1 MKTNERI
8 EKILQHLSENMYER
22 EHIIALTLLGA
33 LSGTNTFLLGSPGT
47 AKSLISRKVAQAFHQ
62 PKYFEYLMNRFST
75 PEEVFGPVSIKAL
88 KEDKYTRKIEN
99 YLPNADFAFL
109 DEIWKSSPA
118 ILNALLTLVNEK
130 IFKNGDELVHVP
142 LKALVS
148 ASNEIPPENQGLEAL
163 YDRFILRLI
172 VKPIEDKDNFLN
184 LIGSK
189 PSSSNVDMDPQL
201 LIKEDE
207 WKTWLNEI
215 HEVTFSS
222 EINNV
227 ILMIRKLISELP
239 EDQRVYVS
247 DRRWQRAAYLLK
259 AAAFFNGRKEV
270 LLSEIFLLKYC
281 LWNKEENFSKINQI
295 IEKSIGLI
303 GIDSGVET
311 SLLIEQVQK
320 LEKEI
325 TNELYYTEDV
335 YATYVIENK
344 EYFKF
349 IFGSNK
355 LEIYVDVTLKGTDT
369 DFNPIDANGNTIK
382 QITCNFKKSG
392 TCTIKPN
399 HLYRYYDD
407 NSAQTPKI
415 LYRKGTKKL
424 QVNCRLIEALQQDVD
439 SKLNKFRHALS
450 MVNQC
455 NESYTERFKSIFI
468 TDKELTF
475 LLKSIKKQIESLETH
490 IQDCERLKA
499 LCDN

>member
-1 MKTNERI
+1 MNTNERI

-22 EHIIALTLLGA
+22 EHIIALTFLGA

-47 AKSLISRKVAQAFHQ
+47 AKSLISRKVAQAFHK

-130 IFKNGDELVHVP
+130 IFKNGDENVHVP

-163 YDRFILRLI
+163 YDRFILRII
-172 VKPIEDKDNFLN
+172 VNPIEDKDNFIN

-189 PSSSNVDMDPQL
+189 PSSSNVDIDPQL

-207 WKTWLNEI
+207 WKTWLDEI
-215 HEVTFSS
+215 HEVIFSS

-239 EDQRVYVS
+239 EDQKIYVS

-281 LWNKEENFSKINQI
+281 LWSKEENFSKINQI

-311 SLLIEQVQK
+311 SSLIEQVQK

-325 TNELYYTEDV
+325 TEELYYSEDI
-335 YATYVIENK
+335 YLTYTISGK
-344 EYFKF
+344 DYFKF
-349 IFGSNK
+349 QFSNQD
-355 LEIYVDVTLKGTDT
+355 IYISIDLKGQDK
-369 DFNPIDANGNTIK
+369 DFHPIDINGNEFRRYS
-382 QITCNFKKSG
+382 CNFNKSG
-392 TCTIKPN
+392 TCTIKETG
-399 HLYRYYDD
+399 YY
-407 NSAQTPKI
+407 SREEKKTPKVQFK
-415 LYRKGTKKL
+415 KGTKKS
-424 QVNCRLIEALQQDVD
+424 QVNARLIEALETEVD
-439 SKLNKFRHALS
+439 SKLHSFKKALNAVNK
-450 MVNQC
+450 C
-455 NESYTERFKSIFI
+455 NEKYKEQYDSMFI
-468 TDKELTF
+468 TGKELTF
-475 LLKSIKKQIESLETH
+475 LLQSIKKQIESLETH
-490 IQDCERLKA
+490 IQDCERLKS

>member
-1 MKTNERI
+1 MSLYIMKLNERI
-8 EKILQHLSENMYER
+8 EKILEHLSENMYER

-47 AKSLISRKVAQAFHQ
+47 AKSLISRKISQAFNQ

-99 YLPNADFAFL
+99 YLPNTDFAFL

-130 IFKNGDELVHVP
+130 LFKNGDEIVHVP

-172 VKPIEDKDNFLN
+172 VNPIEDKDNFLN
-184 LIGSK
+184 LISNK
-189 PSSSNVDMDPQL
+189 PSSSKVDIDPKL
-201 LIKEDE
+201 LIKEEE
-207 WKTWLNEI
+207 WKKWLDEI
-215 HEVTFSS
+215 HKVSFSS

-227 ILMIRKLISELP
+227 ILMIRKLISDLP
-239 EDQRVYVS
+239 EDQRIYVS

-259 AAAFFNGRKEV
+259 AAAFFNGRTEV

-281 LWNKEENFSKINQI
+281 LWNKEDNFSQISQI
-295 IEKSIGLI
+295 IENSIGLI
-303 GIDSGVET
+303 GIDSGIET
-311 SLLIEQVQK
+311 SSLIEQVQK

-325 TNELYYTEDV
+325 TNELYYSEDI
-335 YATYVIENK
+335 YSTHMISGQ

-349 IFGSNK
+349 QFDNQ
-355 LEIYVDVTLKGTDT
+355 DVYINIDLKGKDK
-369 DFNPIDANGNTIK
+369 DFYPIDINGNEFRRYS
-382 QITCNFKKSG
+382 CNFNKSG
-392 TCTIKPN
+392 TCTIKESGY
-399 HLYRYYDD
+399 YRREEKK
-407 NSAQTPKI
+407 TPKVQFK
-415 LYRKGTKKL
+415 KGTKKS
-424 QVNCRLIEALQQDVD
+424 QVNDRLIKALETEVD
-439 SKLNKFRHALS
+439 NKLNSFKNALAT
-450 MVNQC
+450 VNQC
-455 NESYTERFKSIFI
+455 NEKYKEQYDSIFI

-490 IQDCERLKA
+490 IQDCERLKS

>member
-1 MKTNERI
+1 MKINERI
-8 EKILQHLSENMYER
+8 EQLLKHLSDNMYER
-22 EHIIALTLLGA
+22 KHIIALTFLGA

-47 AKSLISRKVAQAFHQ
+47 AKSLISRKISQAFEQ

-130 IFKNGDELVHVP
+130 LFKNGDELVHVP

-172 VKPIEDKDNFLN
+172 VKPIEDKNNFLN

-207 WKTWLNEI
+207 WKTWLSEI

-281 LWNKEENFSKINQI
+281 LWNKEESFSQISQI
-295 IEKSIGLI
+295 IEKSIELI

-320 LEKEI
+320 LEQEI
-325 TNELYYTEDV
+325 TEELYYSEDI
-335 YATYVIENK
+335 YSTHMILGK

-349 IFGSNK
+349 QFDNQDLYINIDF
-355 LEIYVDVTLKGTDT
+355 KGKDN
-369 DFNPIDANGNTIK
+369 DFRPIDINGNEFRHYS
-382 QITCNFKKSG
+382 CNFSKSG
-392 TCTIKPN
+392 TCTIK
-399 HLYRYYDD
+399 D
-407 NSAQTPKI
+407 NSYYRREEKKTPKVQFK
-415 LYRKGTKKL
+415 KGTKKS
-424 QVNCRLIEALQQDVD
+424 QVNARLIGALETEVD
-439 SKLNKFRHALS
+439 NKLSSFKNALAT
-450 MVNQC
+450 VNQC
-455 NESYTERFKSIFI
+455 NEKFKEQYDSIFI
-468 TDKELTF
+468 TDRELTF
-475 LLKSIKKQIESLETH
+475 LLKSIKKQISSLETH
-490 IQDCERLKA
+490 IQDCERLKS

>member
-1 MKTNERI
+1 MKINERI
-8 EKILQHLSENMYER
+8 EQLLKHLSDNMYER
-22 EHIIALTLLGA
+22 KHIIALTFLGA

-47 AKSLISRKVAQAFHQ
+47 AKSLISRKISQAFEQ

-130 IFKNGDELVHVP
+130 LFKNGDELVLVP

-215 HEVTFSS
+215 HKVTFSS

-239 EDQRVYVS
+239 DDQRVYVS

-281 LWNKEENFSKINQI
+281 LWNKEESFSEITQI

-303 GIDSGVET
+303 GIGSGVDV
-311 SLLIEQVQK
+311 SALL
-320 LEKEI
+320 LEKQRLDKEI
-325 TNELYYTEDV
+325 TTELYFTEDIYDTEKIYDGLDYYPLYCERRKKNLYIKV
-335 YATYVIENK
+335 TDNSLNQWVNAIDSNGNEDHDF
-344 EYFKF
+344 EYKF
-349 IFGSNK
+349 DGSGSFQLRDYWSQK
-355 LEIYVDVTLKGTDT
+355 TVFTPKVRYKKGTRKTNINKRLVDALMSEVQEIQQG
-369 DFNPIDANGNTIK
+369 FSQAEQHVID
-382 QITCNFKKSG
+382 Q
-392 TCTIKPN
+392 
-399 HLYRYYDD
+399 H
-407 NSAQTPKI
+407 
-415 LYRKGTKKL
+415 
-424 QVNCRLIEALQQDVD
+424 
-439 SKLNKFRHALS
+439 
-450 MVNQC
+450 
-455 NESYTERFKSIFI
+455 
-468 TDKELTF
+468 
-475 LLKSIKKQIESLETH
+475 ESLETKFSSLFIQKSELKFLLNSINEQLNVLETN